1 MVQDRL
7 VTLDRLVLLPAVGLG
22 DFVEGYALR
31 TSRQRIEL
39 MCTMPLPKIL
49 THVDPTTRPEQEPAH
64 Q

>member
-1 MVQDRL
+1 MVQDQL
-7 VTLDRLVLLPAVGLG
+7 VTLDRVVLLLAVGLG
-22 DFVEGYALR
+22 DFVEGYALD

-49 THVDPTTRPEQEPAH
+49 THVDPTPRPEQEPTH